1 MTPEMRKASEK
12 RVEGLKQTV
21 KSDMNAKPEDSRA
34 VIVRELK
41 ERAKQ
46 QTSYFDK
53 EKYGAKG
60 ISKNLDLNKEKDKY
74 KYGFEAK

>member
-1 MTPEMRKASEK
+1 
-12 RVEGLKQTV
+12 
-21 KSDMNAKPEDSRA
+21 MNAKPEDSRA

-60 ISKNLDLNKEKDKY
+60 ISKNLDLNKEKEKY
-74 KYGFEAK
+74 KYQFEAK